1 MTDVETRLLTEA
13 DAAAYWQLRLE
24 GLEREPLS
32 FATTPEEHRKTTVQD
47 AAERLSANSGDDFVM
62 GVFRAGELV
71 GMAGFFRYQGA
82 KVRHK
87 GRIWGVYVTGSCRG
101 QGLGRGLL
109 VALLARIR
117 GCRGVEQVTLTVVS
131 GLVAARALYCSLGFE
146 PYGMEPCGLKIGGLY
161 LDDEHMVLKL

>member
-1 MTDVETRLLTEA
+1 MTDVQTRLLTEA

-32 FATTPEEHRKTTVQD
+32 FATTPEDHRKTSLEE
-47 AAERLSANSGDDFVM
+47 AAQRLRANPDDEFVM

-101 QGLGRGLL
+101 QGIGRVLM
-109 VALLARIR
+109 VAMLQRIR
-117 GCRGVEQVTLTVVS
+117 SCPGIEQVTLTVVK
-131 GLVAARALYCSLGFE
+131 GLVAARSLYASLGFE
-146 PYGMEPCGLKIGGLY
+146 PFGVEPHALKVGDRY
-161 LDDEHMVLKL
+161 LDDDHMVLQL

>member
-1 MTDVETRLLTEA
+1 MDVETRILTAE

-32 FATTPEEHRKTTVQD
+32 FATTPQEHRKTTLEE
-47 AAERLSANSGDDFVM
+47 AAERLGSNPDEAFVM

-71 GMAGFFRYQGA
+71 GVAGFFRYQGT

-87 GRIWGVYVTGSCRG
+87 GRIWGVYVSGSWRG
-101 QGLGRGLL
+101 QGLGRALL
-109 VALLARIR
+109 VAVLDRIR
-117 GCRGVEQVTLTVVS
+117 ACPGVEQVTLTVVK

-146 PYGMEPCGLKIGGLY
+146 PYGMEPHGLKVGDRY
-161 LDDEHMVLKL
+161 LDDEHMVLQL